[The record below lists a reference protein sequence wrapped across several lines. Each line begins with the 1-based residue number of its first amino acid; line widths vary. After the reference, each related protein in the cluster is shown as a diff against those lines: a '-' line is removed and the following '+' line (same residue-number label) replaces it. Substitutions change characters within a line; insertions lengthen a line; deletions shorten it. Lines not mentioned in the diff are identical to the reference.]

1 MWRLRWWVAA
11 AGGVV
16 LLVACGGG
24 GSADE
29 GTPVVPT
36 VQVNGVVARGGA
48 LVEAKV
54 TARCIAGPVVTAV
67 SGSSGAYRMELGED
81 AFPCVLEAVSSDG
94 QWRLHSVLPPLA
106 RTAHITPLTELLVA
120 QLAGVAPSSFMT
132 RAQSNLRL
140 LGTTITPGNLA
151 SAHSAVARVLR
162 VMGVD
167 PAPIV
172 DVLTQPLVAESAVQ
186 RGNVHDK
193 LLLTLTTAMAGAG
206 ADMADLVG
214 LVTSRARTLVQ
225 APETESAQPSP
236 ALQVDWN

>member
-1 MWRLRWWVAA
+1 MRRFGWWVSA
-11 AGGVV
+11 AGCVMV
-16 LLVACGGG
+16 LAACGGG
-24 GSADE
+24 GAEDE

-54 TARCIAGPVVTAV
+54 TARCTAGPVVTAV
-67 SGSSGAYRMELGED
+67 SGSSGAYTMELGED

-106 RTAHITPLTELLVA
+106 RTAHITPLTELMVA

-132 RAQSNLRL
+132 RAQSNARL
-140 LGTTITPGNLA
+140 LGATITAGNLS
-151 SAHSAVARVLR
+151 SAQAAVARVLQ

-167 PAPIV
+167 PAPIG
-172 DVLTQPLVAESAVQ
+172 DALTQPLVAASAVQ
-186 RGNVHDK
+186 RGNLHDK
-193 LLLTLTTAMAGAG
+193 VLVALTTAMAGAG

-214 LVTSRARTLVQ
+214 LVTSRSRTLVQ
-225 APETESAQPSP
+225 SPETESAQPSP
-236 ALQVDWN
+236 ALQIH